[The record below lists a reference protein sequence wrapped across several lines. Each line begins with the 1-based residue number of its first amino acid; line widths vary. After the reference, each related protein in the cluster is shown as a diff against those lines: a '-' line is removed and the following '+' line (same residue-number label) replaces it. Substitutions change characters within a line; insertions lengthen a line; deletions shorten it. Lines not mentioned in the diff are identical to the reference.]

1 MFKKLKIKNTSL
13 KDGFNKADAVI
24 IMTNNKSFNELTHQK
39 YLNSMNKP
47 SIFLDTWHIFDPI
60 ELKQFK
66 GINYYGLGND

>member
-1 MFKKLKIKNTSL
+1 
-13 KDGFNKADAVI
+13 
-24 IMTNNKSFNELTHQK
+24 MTNNKNFNELSNKK

>member
-1 MFKKLKIKNTSL
+1 MSVKEGFK
-13 KDGFNKADAVI
+13 KADAVI
-24 IMTNNKSFNELTHQK
+24 IMTNNKNFNELTNQM
-39 YLNSMNKP
+39 YLDSMNKP